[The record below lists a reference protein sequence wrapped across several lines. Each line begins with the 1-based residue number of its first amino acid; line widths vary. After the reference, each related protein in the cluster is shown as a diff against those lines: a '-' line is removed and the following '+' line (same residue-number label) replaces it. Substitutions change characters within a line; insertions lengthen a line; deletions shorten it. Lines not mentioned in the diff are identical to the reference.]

1 MPVLRSGMQHPDSW
15 VLNFVTV
22 EGRAGDIE
30 LNALQEAFHEHCG
43 FCTPGI
49 LMSLTGLMRD

>member
-1 MPVLRSGMQHPDSW
+1 MQHPDSW